1 MSNAVTY
8 EFDAELLK
16 LLPPWYRAVQE
27 YQVICNAE
35 GQQLQQLAEAA
46 LAVSGN
52 FFFQTMDLSGIK
64 MWEQIFYIT
73 PNPFTESV
81 EFRRARVLNRI
92 SMRPP
97 FTLGFL
103 YQRLDELIG
112 PGQWTVIVDYPNYA
126 LTIEAGAEDKS
137 YWQELAYTIKHIK
150 PAHISYISRP
160 LIRTGV
166 LLSEEVRSAHF
177 DWNYYLG
184 AWALGAEPFADMTD
198 MEVVKTPNINSI
210 QPAMLNDV
218 ADFTSG
224 DVAYVQLNGGIDIG
238 TINKAVTPAQ
248 AVGGAAKLT
257 VSYNVVPSMTDEV
270 TSVALMD
277 SGGNALTSMSVYVP
291 VTETVNLQ
299 HTILIQE
306 GQLNANNN
314 T

>member
-1 MSNAVTY
+1 MSNAITY
-8 EFDAELLK
+8 DFDTELLK
-16 LLPPWYRAVQE
+16 LLPPWYRAVLD

-35 GQQLQQLAEAA
+35 AQQLALA
-46 LAVSGN
+46 AVSALSISRD
-52 FFFQTMDLSGIK
+52 FYFQTMGVSGVE

-73 PNPFTESV
+73 PNPFTESLQ
-81 EFRRARVLNRI
+81 FRRARVLNRI

-103 YQRLDELIG
+103 YQKLDELVG
-112 PGQWTVIVDYPNYA
+112 PGKWSVEVDYPNYA
-126 LTIEAGAEDKS
+126 LTIEAGAEDQS
-137 YWQELAYTIKHIK
+137 YWQELAYTVNHIK

-160 LIRTGV
+160 LVRTG
-166 LLSEEVRSAHF
+166 LLMSEEARSAHF

-184 AWALGAEPFADMTD
+184 SWALGVEPFADMTD
-198 MEVVKTPNINSI
+198 LEVIKTANINSI
-210 QPAMLNDV
+210 QPALINGV
-218 ADFTSG
+218 ANFASS
-224 DVAYVQLNGGIDIG
+224 DVAYAQINGSVDIG

-248 AVGGAAKLT
+248 FAGGAATLT
-257 VSYNVVPSMTDEV
+257 ISYNVVPSMADAV

-277 SGGNALTSMSVYVP
+277 ENGNALTSMAVYVP

-306 GQLNANNN
+306 GQLNADNN